1 MMPNTMHGRTCRSRV
16 MTLGTFTRILTLSV
30 GTLAVVVPFA
40 ADAQAPSDTLPAD
53 QLKLLVTDKIW
64 AITFGGELK
73 DPARTAHWDFKADGL
88 LCGRHH
94 GSKTGTKCADTA
106 QWKLQGDAI
115 CWQFQW
121 IGETYGYKSMCARVR
136 KSDAKAYEL
145 IDQSGRVP
153 PAPFYLL
160 N

>member
-1 MMPNTMHGRTCRSRV
+1 MLLKIFASSAALLIYV
-16 MTLGTFTRILTLSV
+16 LSLV
-30 GTLAVVVPFA
+30 A
-40 ADAQAPSDTLPAD
+40 AAQTASDTLTAE
-53 QLKLLVTDKIW
+53 QLKPLVSDKTW

-73 DPARTAHWDFKADGL
+73 DPARTAYWDFKADGS
-88 LCGRHH
+88 LCGRQH
-94 GSKTGTKCADTA
+94 GSKVGSTCADTA
-106 QWKLQGDAI
+106 QWKLQGDAV

-136 KSDAKAYEL
+136 KADSKTYTL

-153 PAPFYLL
+153 PVPFYPV

>member
-1 MMPNTMHGRTCRSRV
+1 MAT
-16 MTLGTFTRILTLSV
+16 GTFTKIRAFSF
-30 GTLAVVVPFA
+30 GPLALVATFA
-40 ADAQAPSDTLPAD
+40 AVGQTAADTLPAE
-53 QLKLLVTDKIW
+53 QLKSLVTDKTW

-73 DPARTAHWDFKADGL
+73 DPARTAHWDFKADGS

-94 GSKTGTKCADTA
+94 GSKAGSKCADTA

-121 IGETYGYKSMCARVR
+121 IGESYGYKSMCARVR
-136 KSDAKAYEL
+136 KSDAKVYEL

-153 PAPFYLL
+153 PAPFYPL